1 MFVNFS
7 IIMSDAKLISVAA
20 QVLKLE
26 GKELLA
32 AAERIS
38 ESIVEASKI
47 INNHSGKVV
56 LCGMGKSG
64 LIAQKIAATLCSI
77 GNKAVFL
84 HAAEAAHGDLGVYAP
99 GDPTILISKSGAT
112 EEMLRLIPIL
122 REFNS
127 PLIGILGNMNS
138 PLVRKVDIVLDASV
152 TKEADPLGI
161 VPTSSTTLT
170 LAIGDAITGVLMR
183 QREFNHD
190 DFARLHPAGDLGRRL
205 RLMVE
210 NIMQPINEVAV
221 VEQNDSL
228 RKIVIEMTEKP
239 QGAALV
245 VDKQHQLLGIITE
258 GDLRRSLAEGK
269 DIDKI
274 TVVDLM
280 TSNPIAINIKSP
292 LKDAMILMEDRKSQ
306 ISVLPV
312 VNDDGKTCAGLL
324 RLHDIYQANL
334 L

>member
-1 MFVNFS
+1 MT
-7 IIMSDAKLISVAA
+7 DAKLISVAA

-38 ESIVEASKI
+38 ESIVDASKI

-99 GDPTILISKSGAT
+99 GDPTILISKSGVT

-138 PLVRKVDIVLDASV
+138 PLVRNVDIVLDASV

-228 RKIVIEMTEKP
+228 RKIVIEMTKKP